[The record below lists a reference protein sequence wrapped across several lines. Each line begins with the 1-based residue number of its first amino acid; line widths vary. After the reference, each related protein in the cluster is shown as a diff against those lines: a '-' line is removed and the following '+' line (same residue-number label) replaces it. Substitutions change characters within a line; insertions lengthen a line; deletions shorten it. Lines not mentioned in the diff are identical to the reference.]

1 MSWNFRV
8 CKETKGNV
16 VKYSIHEAYYNDGG
30 EIWGVTDD
38 ETGVASFLNPEPEIG
53 DLETEEDRLLE
64 MKQTIDW
71 MLEAFDKDIIDLD
84 TVKFAE
90 QSDEYSND

>member
-8 CKETKGNV
+8 CKQTFGFV
-16 VKYSIHEAYYNDGG
+16 VKYSIHEAYYNDDG

-38 ETGVASFLNPEPEIG
+38 ETGVASFIHEGPP
-53 DLETEEDRLLE
+53 ETEEDCLLE

-71 MLEAFDKDIIDLD
+71 MLEGFEKDIIDLD
-84 TVKFAE
+84 TIEFAE
-90 QSDEYSND
+90 QSGEEFE

>member
-16 VKYSIHEAYYNDGG
+16 AKYSIHEAYYNDDG

-38 ETGVASFLNPEPEIG
+38 ETGVASYLTQAP
-53 DLETEEDRLLE
+53 ETEEDRLFE
-64 MKQTIDW
+64 MKQTIDM
-71 MLEAFDKDIIDLD
+71 MLIAFEKDVIDLD
-84 TVKFAE
+84 TVEFA
-90 QSDEYSND
+90 DHD